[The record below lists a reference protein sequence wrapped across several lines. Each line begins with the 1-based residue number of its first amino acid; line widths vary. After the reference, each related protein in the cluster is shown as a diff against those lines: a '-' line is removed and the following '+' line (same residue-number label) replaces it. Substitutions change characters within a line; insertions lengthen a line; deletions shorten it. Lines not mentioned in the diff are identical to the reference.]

1 MAAGL
6 SRRHLMTSALL
17 AAGAPFALAACA
29 PSDQGASPSSGGGE
43 RPKELTVQFVGPPVS
58 LNPALGSAGRSA
70 TYLAL
75 AYDPLIYLAGDGT
88 LVPDLATKWG
98 FVGEGNTVFELTLR
112 DGVTFHDGAPMDATA
127 VVNSIKYFLGS
138 GGGQRNYAGP
148 VATVEAPDASTVRI
162 TYSSPY
168 PFAPTSLTQFYGMGQ
183 IIGPD
188 GLADPEKL
196 LTSSDGTGQY
206 TYDASG
212 SVTNS
217 SYRYVKNPTYFNPSA
232 QLYDAMTVKI
242 ISDPGAVLSAIRTG
256 QVVLADGN
264 RDTVDQ
270 AKAAGL
276 EIQEPMFF
284 TWTLILADRGGA
296 VCKPLADP
304 RVRQAI
310 GYAFDR
316 AAMAKALGG
325 DHLVP
330 NGQIN
335 LPGTSGYVEGG
346 GFTTDLAKAK
356 QLLKDAGYAD
366 GFEMPIVAET
376 VLDANATLAQAVSS
390 ALGELGIKAP
400 LKVVSTGIGQF
411 SQEATTKKYPAVF
424 FPVAGTDTDA
434 VSQQIMAPTGGL
446 FDPWADVDPQAQALL
461 RQAATT
467 DDPAQRTALHEKAS
481 ARLIDI
487 GWVVPL
493 FTQKSLIYISKAIT
507 NVKTSTVNPNPIPVG
522 PAKEYAWQPA
532 GG

>member
-1 MAAGL
+1 MAGL
-6 SRRHLMTSALL
+6 SRRQLMTSALL

-29 PSDQGASPSSGGGE
+29 PGSEGAAARSTGAGAA
-43 RPKELTVQFVGPPVS
+43 KQLALQFVGPPVS

-112 DGVTFHDGAPMDATA
+112 DGVTFHDGSPMDATA

-138 GGGQRNYAGP
+138 GGGQRSYAGP
-148 VATVEAPDASTVRI
+148 IQTVEASGASTVRI

-168 PFAPTSLTQFYGMGQ
+168 PFAPTSLTQFYGIGL
-183 IIGPD
+183 IIGPK
-188 GLADPEKL
+188 GLADPKKL
-196 LTSSDGTGQY
+196 LSSSDGTGQY
-206 TYDASG
+206 TYDAGG

-217 SYRYVKNPTYFNPSA
+217 SYHYVRNPTYWNPSA

-242 ISDPGAVLSAIRTG
+242 IGDPGAVLSAIRTG
-256 QVVLADGN
+256 QVALADGS
-264 RDTVDQ
+264 RDTVD
-270 AKAAGL
+270 AARSAGL
-276 EIQEPMFF
+276 AVQEPMFF
-284 TWTLILADRGGA
+284 TWTLVLADRGGTL
-296 VCKPLADP
+296 CKPLADP

-335 LPGTSGYVEGG
+335 LPGTSGFVEGG

-356 QLLKDAGYAD
+356 QLLQQAGYPD

-390 ALGELGIKAP
+390 ALGQIGIKAP

-411 SQEATTKKYPAVF
+411 SQEATSKKYPAVF
-424 FPVAGTDTDA
+424 FPIAGTDTGA
-434 VSQQIMAPTGGL
+434 VAQQIMVSTGGL

-467 DDPAQRTALHEKAS
+467 DDTAQQKALHEKAS
-481 ARLIDI
+481 ARLIDV

-493 FTQKSLIYISKAIT
+493 FTQKSLIYVSKSIT
-507 NVKTSTVNPNPIPVG
+507 NVKTSTLNPNPIPVG

-532 GG
+532 GS